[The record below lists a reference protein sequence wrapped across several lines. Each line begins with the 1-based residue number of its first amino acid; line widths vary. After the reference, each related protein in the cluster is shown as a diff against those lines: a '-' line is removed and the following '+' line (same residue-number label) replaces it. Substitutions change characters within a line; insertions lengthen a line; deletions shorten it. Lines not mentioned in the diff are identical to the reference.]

1 MKVKHK
7 LLSDYQYTSIDK
19 KIFVLKSGTILE
31 EYNYQLKGESIL
43 IDKEVVDANP
53 QIFCLL
59 DWKAELLSYIKTSKL
74 PTPAVLT
81 KKLVPFIEDMILS
94 SIQQNAAVGKPMDD
108 SLIRELERKELDLKS
123 REKRIKDKE
132 EEIDIRIKRVEK
144 RESEHKD
151 DLKSLDKRED
161 DLRERSK
168 EVIEKGL
175 DLDDKIQELN
185 EKERNLDRASLES
198 TKEIDDRYVKLQA
211 KIDLDLKALSE
222 KEKELENGMKSL
234 KSKEEVYSKKE
245 DDISDLK
252 RDNEILKESL
262 ESMRSDILQTE
273 SIVDGLERY
282 ISISKADTMFVYPNL
297 DKLENICSEYRERID
312 SIKSHR

>member
-1 MKVKHK
+1 MKIKHK

-19 KIFVLKSGTILE
+19 KIFLIKSGTVIE
-31 EYNYQLKGESIL
+31 EYIYKLKDESIL
-43 IDKEVVDANP
+43 IDREVVDANP
-53 QIFCLL
+53 QIFGAI

-94 SIQQNAAVGKPMDD
+94 SIQQSAAVAKPMDD
-108 SLIRELERKELDLKS
+108 SLMRELDRKELDLKS

-144 RESEHKD
+144 REIEHKD

-175 DLDDKIQELN
+175 DLDDRIKELN

-211 KIDLDLKALSE
+211 KIDLDLKSLSK
-222 KEKELENGMKSL
+222 KEKDLENAMKSL
-234 KSKEEVYSKKE
+234 KSKEDGYSKKDE
-245 DDISDLK
+245 DISDLK
-252 RDNEILKESL
+252 RENEILKESL
-262 ESMRSDILQTE
+262 ESLKSDILQTE
-273 SIVDGLERY
+273 TIVGGLESY
-282 ISISKADTMFVYPNL
+282 ISILKADTMFVYPNI

-312 SIKSHR
+312 SIKGRQ

>member
-1 MKVKHK
+1 MKIKHK
-7 LLSDYQYTSIDK
+7 VVKEFQYLSPDK
-19 KIFVLKSGTILE
+19 KIFILKSGTILE
-31 EYNYQLKGESIL
+31 EYKYKVKTEIIP
-43 IDKEVVDANP
+43 IDRDIIDNNP
-53 QIFCLL
+53 EFFEIV

-144 RESEHKD
+144 REIEHKD

-198 TKEIDDRYVKLQA
+198 TKEIDDRYIKLQA

-234 KSKEEVYSKKE
+234 KSKEEVYSKKD

-262 ESMRSDILQTE
+262 ESMRSDIIQTE

-312 SIKSHR
+312 SIKSRQ

>member
-1 MKVKHK
+1 MKIKHK

-19 KIFVLKSGTILE
+19 KIFLIKSGTIIE
-31 EYNYQLKGESIL
+31 EYIYKLKDESIF
-43 IDKEVVDANP
+43 IDKEIILANP
-53 QIFCLL
+53 QIFSII
-59 DWKAELLSYIKTSKL
+59 DWKAELLSYIKASKL

-81 KKLVPFIEDMILS
+81 KKLVPFIEEMILS
-94 SIQQNAAVGKPMDD
+94 SIQQNAATAKPMDD

-144 RESEHKD
+144 REIEHKD

-185 EKERNLDRASLES
+185 EKERNLDRSSLES
-198 TKEIDDRYVKLQA
+198 TKEIDDRYAKLQK

-222 KEKELENGMKSL
+222 KEKELENGIKSL
-234 KSKEEVYSKKE
+234 KSKEEEYSKK
-245 DDISDLK
+245 DGDISDLK
-252 RDNEILKESL
+252 RENEILRESL

-273 SIVDGLERY
+273 SIVDGLESY

-297 DKLENICSEYRERID
+297 GRLENICSEYRERID
-312 SIKSHR
+312 SIKSRK

>member
-1 MKVKHK
+1 MKIKHK
-7 LLSDYQYTSIDK
+7 VVKEFQYLSPDK
-19 KIFVLKSGTILE
+19 KIFILKAGTILE
-31 EYNYQLKGESIL
+31 EYKYKVKTEIIP
-43 IDKEVVDANP
+43 IDRDIIDNNP
-53 QIFCLL
+53 EFFEIV

-108 SLIRELERKELDLKS
+108 SLIREIERKELDLKS

-144 RESEHKD
+144 REIEHKD

-185 EKERNLDRASLES
+185 EKERNLDRTSLES

-234 KSKEEVYSKKE
+234 KSKEEVYSKKD

-273 SIVDGLERY
+273 SIVDGLESY

-297 DKLENICSEYRERID
+297 NKLENICSEYRERID
-312 SIKSHR
+312 SIKSRR